1 MDALKKA
8 VLTIFL
14 IVFLIVF
21 LTFIYSE
28 ITKGKATITIDGY
41 VIYQEIE
48 GFGGAGAYYESL
60 IRNLREPQ
68 RSEVLDLLFSELGIN
83 IYRLRVWTRI
93 EPENDDNDPNNFNW
107 SRFYFSSASDAQ
119 VWTAQQAKARGVT
132 KFMASVW
139 SPPGWMK
146 NTGREPGGGYLLPEM
161 YQEFAEFLAAYIIGY
176 KEKFGIE
183 IGWISIQNEPDFSTE
198 VWETCTYTP
207 EQMRD
212 VIKVVGA
219 KLRAEGLS
227 TKIICPET
235 AGCSSAMKYID
246 TVMADP
252 EATQYVYAFAHH
264 LYDIN
269 FFNPDEKLTQ
279 MRIMAGYASRYNRPL
294 WQTEYSYLGTVD
306 AGTFKEA
313 LATARHIHN
322 FLTVENGSVYLVWTL
337 FWYRETGLITI
348 YSSNNSYKVNP
359 VYYAVKQY
367 SKFISPGS
375 RRIYASSNISDLLV
389 SAYLNEPNGNVTI
402 VIINKGSDTV
412 KTKIQLKNIQWNL
425 FKQYRT
431 SITEKCE
438 YIGDIKESGGF
449 LEITL
454 PPESITTLMSYS
466 SIMPFNVYGYVKDEK
481 ENRISE
487 ALVRISSSID
497 CVSTR
502 SGREGEYNVTILVK
516 DVKDNIRI
524 GAIHDGKSGLAK
536 VSILS
541 NNKSIQVNVTIK
553 TSSITL
559 CLKSGYN
566 LFSLPFLNHS
576 LTASSLLELIG
587 EQAQSIFMYNSS
599 IQRFISYDRK
609 LAEFGIRQEDFKIEP
624 NVGYFIYVSNNVNLT
639 IFGAE
644 NILDRIIPLK
654 KGYNLIGWTFSNSSR
669 VSIAFMNFSFIESV
683 FMFDATTQRYVSYD
697 RKLIEF
703 GIPQPDFE
711 IVPGQGYFVF
721 SSKDENLYYG
731 GI

>member
-198 VWETCTYTP
+198 GWETCTYTP

-227 TKIICPET
+227 TQIMAPET
-235 AGCSSAMKYID
+235 AGCSSALNYIR
-246 TVMADP
+246 VIMSDP
-252 EATQYVYAFAHH
+252 VAAQYVKVFTHH
-264 LYDIN
+264 LYGGDYYE
-269 FFNPDEKLTQ
+269 PDEKISAMKELAKT
-279 MRIMAGYASRYNRPL
+279 REIYYRPI
-294 WQTEYSYLGTVD
+294 WQTEYSDGEYRGTL
-306 AGTFKEA
+306 KEA
-313 LATARHIHN
+313 LATAHHIHN
-322 FLTVENGSVYLVWTL
+322 VLTFENASAYL
-337 FWYRETGLITI
+337 FWSLFWPNEGGLITI
-348 YSSNNSYKVNP
+348 YPNNNSYRVNP
-359 VYYAVKQY
+359 VYYAFKQY
-367 SKFISPGS
+367 SKFIQPGS
-375 RRIYASSNISDLLV
+375 RRIYANSSNPKLLV
-389 SAYLNEPNGNVTI
+389 SSYLYEIEYADEIIQHVTI
-402 VIINKGSDTV
+402 VFINENNYPIN
-412 KTKIQLKNIQWNL
+412 TKIEFKNLSLLNNS

-431 SITEKCE
+431 SKSENCA
-438 YIGDIKESGGF
+438 YIGEVTASDNI
-449 LEITL
+449 LEVVIA
-454 PPESITTLMSYS
+454 PQSVTTL
-466 SIMPFNVYGYVKDEK
+466 IN
-481 ENRISE
+481 
-487 ALVRISSSID
+487 
-497 CVSTR
+497 
-502 SGREGEYNVTILVK
+502 
-516 DVKDNIRI
+516 
-524 GAIHDGKSGLAK
+524 
-536 VSILS
+536 
-541 NNKSIQVNVTIK
+541 
-553 TSSITL
+553 
-559 CLKSGYN
+559 
-566 LFSLPFLNHS
+566 
-576 LTASSLLELIG
+576 
-587 EQAQSIFMYNSS
+587 
-599 IQRFISYDRK
+599 
-609 LAEFGIRQEDFKIEP
+609 
-624 NVGYFIYVSNNVNLT
+624 
-639 IFGAE
+639 
-644 NILDRIIPLK
+644 
-654 KGYNLIGWTFSNSSR
+654 
-669 VSIAFMNFSFIESV
+669 
-683 FMFDATTQRYVSYD
+683 
-697 RKLIEF
+697 
-703 GIPQPDFE
+703 
-711 IVPGQGYFVF
+711 
-721 SSKDENLYYG
+721 
-731 GI
+731 